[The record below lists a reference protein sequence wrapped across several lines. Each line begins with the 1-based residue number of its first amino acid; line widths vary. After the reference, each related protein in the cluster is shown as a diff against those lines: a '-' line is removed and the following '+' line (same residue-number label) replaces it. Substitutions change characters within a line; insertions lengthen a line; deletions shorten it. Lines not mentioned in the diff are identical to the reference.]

1 MLTSFIK
8 NRKSD
13 IFLAFVLTIFIIT
26 LAIVITVFFKP
37 LYYFDIDYL
46 KISETTG
53 LSADVIRHN
62 YDILIQYQSVF
73 YQGTLNLPDFVMSTT
88 GRIHFEEVKRIFEVI
103 QITCLISGIIS
114 LVMVYRRFKQK
125 EYRFLRLTS
134 IFSVGIPLI
143 IGFLAAIDFNK
154 AFVIFHQ
161 IVFRNDYWIFNETT
175 DPVITILPET
185 FFMHSFM
192 MIVGIIIII
201 SVGCYGIYGWQR
213 KKILQNT

>member
-1 MLTSFIK
+1 
-8 NRKSD
+8 
-13 IFLAFVLTIFIIT
+13 
-26 LAIVITVFFKP
+26 
-37 LYYFDIDYL
+37 
-46 KISETTG
+46 
-53 LSADVIRHN
+53 
-62 YDILIQYQSVF
+62 
-73 YQGTLNLPDFVMSTT
+73 
-88 GRIHFEEVKRIFEVI
+88 
-103 QITCLISGIIS
+103 
-114 LVMVYRRFKQK
+114 MVYRRFKQK